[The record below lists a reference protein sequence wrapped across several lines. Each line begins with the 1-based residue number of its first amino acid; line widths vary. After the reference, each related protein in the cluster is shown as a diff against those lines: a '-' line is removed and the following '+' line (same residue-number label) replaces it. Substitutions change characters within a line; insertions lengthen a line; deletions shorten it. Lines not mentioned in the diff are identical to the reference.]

1 MQMLSTSELGPKNG
15 SLSPADVFARVSSQT
30 VTAIQSCSLFRP
42 MYQIIDGIGV
52 TSVTES
58 QHGIRRTKRYLHS
71 LKAEMRRAMYVKAS

>member
-1 MQMLSTSELGPKNG
+1 MLSTSEFGPKNG
-15 SLSPADVFARVSSQT
+15 PLSPADVFARVSSQT

-58 QHGIRRTKRYLHS
+58 Q
-71 LKAEMRRAMYVKAS
+71 